1 MCACGLL
8 DEDLPGK
15 AGKEISWR
23 MKARDTLPIILLRAE
38 EVAKMLGCS
47 KWFVYA
53 LAKRKELPSI
63 SIGRTVRFDPKDVV
77 EFINEHRQRKVVPC
91 ERSQEREEP

>member
-1 MCACGLL
+1 
-8 DEDLPGK
+8 
-15 AGKEISWR
+15 
-23 MKARDTLPIILLRAE
+23 MKATETPPIRLLRAE
-38 EVAKMLGCS
+38 EVAKMLACS

-77 EFINEHRQRKVVPC
+77 EFVNQHRQRKAVPC
-91 ERSQEREEP
+91 ERPQEKEER